1 MKRISVFFMFVLT
14 GCVLLSLTNMSEVN
28 AQNMKKMTPKNEKH
42 SVYYTQLS
50 GKSMVPPVMTKAS
63 GHAKFTFSKDG
74 KSLHYV
80 VYVAHIDSVFMI
92 HIHHA
97 PKGKNG
103 PIAVWLFKSK
113 PTNVSGGVIAQ
124 GNITNKE
131 INLDTLR
138 TWMEEGNTFVMVH
151 TKANPAGEIRGQI
164 YPYSK
169 KAMKAE

>member
-1 MKRISVFFMFVLT
+1 MKRISLFFIFILT
-14 GCVLLSLTNMSEVN
+14 GCVLLSLTNISEVY
-28 AQNMKKMTPKNEKH
+28 AQNMHKMTSNNEQH
-42 SVYYTQLS
+42 SVYYAQLS
-50 GKSMVPPVMTKAS
+50 GKNMVPPVMTKAS
-63 GHAKFTFSKDG
+63 GHAKFTFGKDG
-74 KSLHYV
+74 KSLHYL

-113 PTNVSGGVIAQ
+113 PVNVSGGVIAQ

-151 TKANPAGEIRGQI
+151 TKAHTAGEIRGQI
-164 YPYSK
+164 YPYSNK
-169 KAMKAE
+169 KMKKE